1 MALCFAQSKKQTKKK
16 TYAKTYLTLMATYY
30 KIKKKKK
37 ESYHCEWNVGK
48 QKFLPGEQEYNTLT
62 FF

>member
-1 MALCFAQSKKQTKKK
+1 MALCFAQSKKQTNKK

-37 ESYHCEWNVGK
+37 NHTIVSEM
-48 QKFLPGEQEYNTLT
+48 
-62 FF
+62 